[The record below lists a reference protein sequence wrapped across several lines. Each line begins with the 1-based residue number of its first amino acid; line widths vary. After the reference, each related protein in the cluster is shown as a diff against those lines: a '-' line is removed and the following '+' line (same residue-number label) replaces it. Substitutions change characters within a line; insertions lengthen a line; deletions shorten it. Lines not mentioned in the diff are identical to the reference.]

1 MLSTWLFKK
10 VLAFGSVKYQ
20 IHPYFLDIAFSMQVT
35 FLSDDN
41 VAISFGEYTNG
52 YEKLFKKLIRRSI

>member
-1 MLSTWLFKK
+1 MYVETTQAELTRFKNTYEGDMYRDK
-10 VLAFGSVKYQ
+10 VT
-20 IHPYFLDIAFSMQVT
+20 MQVT

-52 YEKLFKKLIRRSI
+52 YEKLFKNLIRRSI

>member
-1 MLSTWLFKK
+1 MYVETTQAELTRFKNTYEGDMYRDK
-10 VLAFGSVKYQ
+10 VT
-20 IHPYFLDIAFSMQVT
+20 MQVT

-52 YEKLFKKLIRRSI
+52 YEKLLKTN

>member
-1 MLSTWLFKK
+1 MYVETTQAELTRFKNTNEGDMYRDK
-10 VLAFGSVKYQ
+10 VT
-20 IHPYFLDIAFSMQVT
+20 MQVT

-52 YEKLFKKLIRRSI
+52 YEKLFKTN